1 MPHATDEE
9 QQTSGGRSISSAVAT
24 SSQTNTG
31 STVAFT
37 TSQTASSD
45 NEFASEAQV
54 SYDCRRPFGVKER
67 GGTHSESSYRGV
79 RPFMIVYQMLNGR
92 RSTKVPTVGGN
103 NDEGYYTYYRRS

>member
-9 QQTSGGRSISSAVAT
+9 QQTSEGRSISSAVAT

-37 TSQTASSD
+37 TSQTASSG

-54 SYDCRRPFGVKER
+54 SCDCRRPFGVKER
-67 GGTHSESSYRGV
+67 GNS
-79 RPFMIVYQMLNGR
+79 FWILLQR
-92 RSTKVPTVGGN
+92 RQAFYDSLSDAERKAF
-103 NDEGYYTYYRRS
+103 DEGAYCGW

>member
-45 NEFASEAQV
+45 NEFASEAQRRQAF
-54 SYDCRRPFGVKER
+54 YDSLSDAER
-67 GGTHSESSYRGV
+67 KA
-79 RPFMIVYQMLNGR
+79 F
-92 RSTKVPTVGGN
+92 
-103 NDEGYYTYYRRS
+103 DEGAYCGW